1 MDSKAIVAYVYHSD
15 VLLVVA
21 GGEILGHDFTV
32 IFIIDGRGSYIE
44 GVVGVGLEAGNG
56 NFALSVLALKDC
68 SVHEKD
74 ILGLLSLRRTCK
86 SRIGDLSDAVCL
98 YGKGSTVGAGGYKSD
113 FQGRFCG
120 VVFSFF
126 TLVINDGSFLFLFR
140 GLARIQPQSCE
151 SNKKPCKKN

>member
-1 MDSKAIVAYVYHSD
+1 MDGKVVVTDIDQGD
-15 VLLVVA
+15 VLLIVP
-21 GGEILGHDFTV
+21 GGEIQSHDFTV
-32 IFIIDGRGSYIE
+32 ILIIDSCGSYVE

>member
-1 MDSKAIVAYVYHSD
+1 MDGKVVVTDIDQGD
-15 VLLVVA
+15 VLLIVP
-21 GGEILGHDFTV
+21 GREILSHDFAV
-32 IFIIDGRGSYIE
+32 IFIIDSRGSYVE

-120 VVFSFF
+120 VVFSFPV
-126 TLVINDGSFLFLFR
+126 VINDGFFLFLFG